1 MGNMRAEAND
11 FVTSH
16 RRRND
21 MSPFFIVP
29 PAVKLH
35 KKTGPGHCGSKKGK
49 PAPLPVVSSIR
60 RRFSFHET
68 IPAVRYPWPEN
79 QYSSSLKYVFLR
91 GYQSHPLTLCDFGDS
106 YSAMK
111 SDETPTA
118 QSLHHVNYHS
128 NKSFKEPIYTC
139 KGTKK
144 MDNRKVSPFLFGHF
158 TIKLY
163 LCSNKFRHASR

>member
-1 MGNMRAEAND
+1 MRAEAND

-49 PAPLPVVSSIR
+49 PAPRPVVSSIR

-79 QYSSSLKYVFLR
+79 QYSSSLKWVFPI
-91 GYQSHPLTLCDFGDS
+91 GYQYIPLILCDFGDI
-106 YSAMK
+106 YFAIKNGKTLKLK
-111 SDETPTA
+111 SLYHVIYHLNQLFKKLFCLQKYKEEELL
-118 QSLHHVNYHS
+118 QSL
-128 NKSFKEPIYTC
+128 
-139 KGTKK
+139 
-144 MDNRKVSPFLFGHF
+144 FLLFL
-158 TIKLY
+158 IQIRY
-163 LCSNKFRHASR
+163 S